1 MNKNEIAYQYYC
13 LMPNANCNGSFYARI
28 KYDIFPTL
36 RFGFILSNNGA
47 QRSFEPK
54 KITHTQFCRLY
65 FCCTTNEQ
73 TEQRRK
79 KKSGDSK

>member
-13 LMPNANCNGSFYARI
+13 LMPNANCNGSFYTRI

-36 RFGFILSNNGA
+36 RFEFILSNNGA
-47 QRSFEPK
+47 QRLFEPQK
-54 KITHTQFCRLY
+54 KKTILSSLFLLHYKWTNGTDTQ
-65 FCCTTNEQ
+65 
-73 TEQRRK
+73 